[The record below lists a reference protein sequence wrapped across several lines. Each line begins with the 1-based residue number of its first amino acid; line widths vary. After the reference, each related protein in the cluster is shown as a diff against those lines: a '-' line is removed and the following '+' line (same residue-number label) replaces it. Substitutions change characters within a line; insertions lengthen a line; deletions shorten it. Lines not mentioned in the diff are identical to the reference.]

1 MEVVRAVECLCF
13 LLHIPPPPFF
23 KPPFCLF
30 DFIYEGEA
38 MGTAAPIIITV
49 YPRNDGVLSRRL
61 MVGIRIPTNYQ
72 QSPPTPT
79 DSAIRIEERPGMTVY
94 AL

>member
-1 MEVVRAVECLCF
+1 MVGLCALNKADCL
-13 LLHIPPPPFF
+13 LL
-23 KPPFCLF
+23 
-30 DFIYEGEA
+30 GEA

-61 MVGIRIPTNYQ
+61 TVAIRVPSAYQ
-72 QSPPTPT
+72 QGPPAPT
-79 DSAIRIEERPGMTVY
+79 DSAIRVEERPGMTVY

>member
-1 MEVVRAVECLCF
+1 
-13 LLHIPPPPFF
+13 
-23 KPPFCLF
+23 
-30 DFIYEGEA
+30 

-61 MVGIRIPTNYQ
+61 MVAIRIPSTYQ

-79 DSAIRIEERPGMTVY
+79 DSAIRIEDRPGMTVY

>member
-1 MEVVRAVECLCF
+1 MVGLCALNKAACL
-13 LLHIPPPPFF
+13 LL
-23 KPPFCLF
+23 
-30 DFIYEGEA
+30 GEA

-61 MVGIRIPTNYQ
+61 TVAIRVPSAYQ
-72 QSPPTPT
+72 QSPPAPT
-79 DSAIRIEERPGMTVY
+79 DGAIRVEERPGMTVY